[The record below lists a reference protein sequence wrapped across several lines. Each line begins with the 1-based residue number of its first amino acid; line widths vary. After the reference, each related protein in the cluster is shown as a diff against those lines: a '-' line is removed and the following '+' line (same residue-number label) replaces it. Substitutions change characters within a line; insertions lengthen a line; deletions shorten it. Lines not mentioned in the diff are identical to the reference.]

1 MVELGDLNVSLGES
15 LIEESLVMLTAYDRN
30 ADVSICVWKRERN
43 GISTV
48 SNNTYHL
55 QNEREMNINE
65 VSAFA

>member
-1 MVELGDLNVSLGES
+1 MLSLLEAAIVLDGRKCN
-15 LIEESLVMLTAYDRN
+15 EESRIQMLTAYDRN

-55 QNEREMNINE
+55 QNEREMNIN
-65 VSAFA
+65 